1 MKYDNLLRWPKCG
14 SAQKKWVFFVLL
26 VFVKFTLLSGL
37 LLKEKDSFLFE
48 LFLWW
53 KLSAVQVDLD
63 GQVLEVRE
71 S

>member
-1 MKYDNLLRWPKCG
+1 MWVG
-14 SAQKKWVFFVLL
+14 AKKKVCFLVLL
-26 VFVKFTLLSGL
+26 AFVKFTLLSGL

>member
-1 MKYDNLLRWPKCG
+1 MTTY
-14 SAQKKWVFFVLL
+14 SAGQNVGRRKKVFFFVLL

>member
-1 MKYDNLLRWPKCG
+1 MWVG
-14 SAQKKWVFFVLL
+14 AKKWFFLVLL

>member
-1 MKYDNLLRWPKCG
+1 MKYDNLLRWPKGG
-14 SAQKKWVFFVLL
+14 SAQKRCSFLVLL